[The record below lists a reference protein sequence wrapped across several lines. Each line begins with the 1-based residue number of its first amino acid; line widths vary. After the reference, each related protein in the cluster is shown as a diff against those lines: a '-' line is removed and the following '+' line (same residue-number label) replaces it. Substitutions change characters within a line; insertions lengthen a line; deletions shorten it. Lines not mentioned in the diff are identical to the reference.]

1 MPMPLATSSSA
12 VRGAWVPIAY
22 WEADGTTAGTNFAN
36 IPQVYQ
42 DLVLVSF
49 GRNTRAVIS
58 DHILM
63 ATNTDTSGIHD
74 QAFLWTEGTATPASG
89 YNNNM
94 GFSVVWNTYTG
105 ASAAAGNFG
114 SGVSHIFDY
123 TNTSK
128 HKLMLSLSN
137 SDNNAGNGYNGITVN
152 NTRSTAAVTGLYTIT
167 YNNLEVGSYLA
178 LYGIRKA
185 DY

>member
-12 VRGAWVPIAY
+12 VHGAWVPIAY
-22 WEADGTTAGTNFAN
+22 WAADGTTAGTNFTN

-49 GRNTRAVIS
+49 GRAQRAVTT

-63 ATNTDTSGIHD
+63 ATNVDTSTIHD
-74 QAFLWTEGTATPASG
+74 TVYLWSDGTSTPASG
-89 YNNNM
+89 YSNSS
-94 GFSVVWNTYTG
+94 GFSVVYNSFTG
-105 ASAAAGNFG
+105 SSASTGNFG
-114 SGVSHIFDY
+114 SSVNHIFDY

-128 HKLMLSLSN
+128 HKIMLSIAN
-137 SDNNAGNGYNGITVN
+137 ADNNANGYNGITVN
-152 NTRSTAAVTGLYTIT
+152 NTRSTAAVTSLYTIT
-167 YNNLEVGSYLA
+167 YNNLDTGSYHA

>member
-22 WEADGTTAGTNFAN
+22 YAADGTNAGVNFAN

-42 DLVLVSF
+42 DLVLVAF
-49 GRNTRAVIS
+49 GRTQRAVIN

-63 ATNTDTSGIHD
+63 AINVDTSGIHD
-74 QAFLWTEGTATPASG
+74 FLYLQSDGVNTPTSS
-89 YNNNM
+89 YTNDQ
-94 GFSVVWNTYTG
+94 GFSVVLNSYTG
-105 ASAAAGNFG
+105 SSATSGNFG
-114 SGVSHIFDY
+114 SSVSHIFDY

-128 HKLMLSLSN
+128 HKMMVSISN
-137 SDNNAGNGYNGITVN
+137 ADNNANGYNCIIVN
-152 NTRSTAAVTGLYTIT
+152 NTRSNAAVTSLYTIT
-167 YNNLEVGSYLA
+167 YNNLEAGSYLA

>member
-1 MPMPLATSSSA
+1 MPLATSSSA
-12 VRGAWVPIAY
+12 VRGAWVPIAF
-22 WEADGTTAGTNFAN
+22 WEADGTTAGVNFAN

-49 GRNTRAVIS
+49 GRAQRAVIT

-63 ATNTDTSGIHD
+63 AINTDTTGIHD
-74 QAFLWTEGTATPASG
+74 NLYLWSDGVNTPGSG
-89 YNNNM
+89 YTNSS
-94 GFSVVWNTYTG
+94 GFSIIYNTYTG
-105 ASAAAGNFG
+105 STATAGNFG

-128 HKLMLSLSN
+128 HKLMLSISN
-137 SDNNAGNGYNGITVN
+137 ADNNANGYNGITVN

-167 YNNLEVGSYLA
+167 YNNLDTGSYLA